1 MFAIYSNQV
10 NAYVILQSKTKD
22 KKYDLLR
29 TGKLEL
35 FSQNSLKSTK
45 ELRFACDDMS
55 HAPNPH
61 NVYATVWIN
70 TDGSWDDTIDLM
82 KLTIRVEYQECNI
95 RNYYLFWT
103 SEKNINIYGSKIAYP
118 LL

>member
-95 RNYYLFWT
+95 RNYYLF
-103 SEKNINIYGSKIAYP
+103 
-118 LL
+118 